1 MDQQIA
7 PYCLIQL
14 FAFRLFFAFQFLIL
28 LIIDDYQ
35 ALEEESKIQSLPQ
48 VAKNRCRNFTEA
60 RSVVMQD
67 QAHLDYLRIRT

>member
-7 PYCLIQL
+7 PYCLTQL

-28 LIIDDYQ
+28 LIIDDYL
-35 ALEEESKIQSLPQ
+35 APGVESRIQSLQ
-48 VAKNRCRNFTEA
+48 RVVKNRCRNFTKA